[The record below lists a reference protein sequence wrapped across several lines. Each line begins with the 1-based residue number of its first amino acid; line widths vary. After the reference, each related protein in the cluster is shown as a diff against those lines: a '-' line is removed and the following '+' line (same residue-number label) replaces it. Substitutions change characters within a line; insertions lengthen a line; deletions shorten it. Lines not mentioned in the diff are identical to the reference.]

1 MGKLAKGILRIFNEI
16 SKSKAGRAIGGSRG
30 ESQEIVNPSK

>member
-16 SKSKAGRAIGGSRG
+16 SQGKHGRALDGSREERQ
-30 ESQEIVNPSK
+30 ESVNPSK